1 MVAVSSAVVL
11 EAKGERMEEKPT
23 QKSMTA
29 SSVANWSIHAMMME
43 VQIYTN
49 HFEMRFLI
57 A

>member
-1 MVAVSSAVVL
+1 MAVSSAVVL